1 MTAKKRTIKH
11 DARANFF
18 FPMKPIAFVTF
29 SLQSLASLLK
39 LPNDDDD
46 VDDDND
52 DVNNDDDNDG
62 DDFGDDIFSEDNVYQ
77 IVTVKH
83 SKPTDIK

>member
-1 MTAKKRTIKH
+1 MTAKKCTIKH

-52 DVNNDDDNDG
+52 DVNNSELTQQDG
-62 DDFGDDIFSEDNVYQ
+62 RGKK
-77 IVTVKH
+77 TVNLV
-83 SKPTDIK
+83 